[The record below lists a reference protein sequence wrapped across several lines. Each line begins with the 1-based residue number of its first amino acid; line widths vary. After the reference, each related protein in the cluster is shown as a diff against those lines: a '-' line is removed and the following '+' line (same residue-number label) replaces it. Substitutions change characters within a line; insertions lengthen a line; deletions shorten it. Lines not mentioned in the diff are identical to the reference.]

1 MAMIIILAAFIVGV
15 VIGLVLHYFGGRK
28 QLATIKA
35 ERELEQT
42 KNEFQQYQLQVGS
55 HIAKTA
61 DLLDKIQDDFQQMQS
76 HVFQSSQYLNLD
88 SDKQSVLQPSSHFI
102 TSPGRSLSSQQ
113 PKPVIPNDIQDDKT
127 AEPTKPNQPKDYA

>member
-1 MAMIIILAAFIVGV
+1 MAMITIFATFVVGV
-15 VIGLVLHYFGGRK
+15 VIGLVLHHFGGRK

-42 KNEFQQYQLQVGS
+42 KNEFQQYQLQVSS

-61 DLLDKIQDDFQQMQS
+61 ALLDRVQDDFQQMQS
-76 HVFQSSQYLNLD
+76 HVFHSSQHLNLD

-102 TSPGRSLSSQQ
+102 TSPGRSLPSQQ
-113 PKPVIPNDIQDDKT
+113 PKPVVPNAIQDDKT
-127 AEPTKPNQPKDYA
+127 AEPVKPNQPKDYA